1 MSSVNHEK
9 GGASGY
15 RAVVAAAMVLCC
27 LFVASGYAGLLN
39 HNSPD
44 YYMVTATAPYRPV
57 SLPGTQRRVA
67 QNDAE
72 AIARRQILEYVG
84 SMPLGG
90 GKKVNDVMAQD
101 SRLRT
106 EILSLVRNSDVYDWK
121 VCRNCCEV
129 QVWVR
134 LDLNCVRAALARSY

>member
-1 MSSVNHEK
+1 MSFANRKE
-9 GGASGY
+9 GASCY
-15 RAVVAAAMVLCC
+15 RAFMAVAVVLS
-27 LFVASGYAGLLN
+27 LFVMPAYAGLLSRS
-39 HNSPD
+39 SPD

-84 SMPLGG
+84 SMPVGG

-134 LDLNCVRAALARSY
+134 IDLNCIRGALARSY